1 MPADCY
7 RVVVPES
14 ARLAGYT
21 ATGRRA
27 SVVPGEHVVQRFR
40 LKVPLDG
47 ISEAF
52 RFLGADARGDDIHIP
67 VRSEADIERVLHE
80 EPASE

>member
-1 MPADCY
+1 MTADCY
-7 RVVVPES
+7 RVVVSES

-21 ATGRRA
+21 AAGRRA
-27 SVVPGEHVVQRFR
+27 SIVPGEHVVQRLR

-47 ISEAF
+47 ISEAL
-52 RFLGADARGDDIHIP
+52 RFLGADARGGDVHIP